1 MGLRNLVLVSIFIVT
16 YPWKACENVLP
27 MTLDS
32 NWLDLAIA
40 KYEILKFCVF

>member
-16 YPWKACENVLP
+16 YPSKACENVLP

-32 NWLDLAIA
+32 NWLDLAIV
-40 KYEILKFCVF
+40 KYEVLKFYVF